1 MRQVF
6 SLETERE
13 KDLQTLGMAVASCEF
28 RKRRKICRAGE
39 CPSCRTGQEL
49 RTCMEQLPSC
59 DSLRVEQLAMESYAM
74 LEYRHGPAKPSLGRR
89 ALHAGALAAQGV
101 GLAAVYIAGVVGF
114 FALMFAIVLYVI

>member
-13 KDLQTLGMAVASCEF
+13 KDLQTLGTAVALCEF

-39 CPSCRTGQEL
+39 CPSCRTGHEL
-49 RTCMEQLPSC
+49 QACMEQLPSC

-74 LEYRHGPAKPSLGRR
+74 LEYRHGPAKPSLGKR

-101 GLAAVYIAGVVGF
+101 GILAACLAGGVGF
-114 FALMFAIVLYVI
+114 FALMFALVLYVI